1 MASLTGP
8 LGYVAALVAAGGLA
22 ARAGA
27 QEPLPSRE
35 YVYAGSRL
43 LAVTGPLASLA
54 PGEGV
59 VVASEGDGVARV
71 PLVLRTPSGAPLPT
85 GASVTWT
92 ARPQTALEGEDFAAG
107 ASGRLD
113 LPAGSTHGARFEIA
127 VPLVD
132 DARLEV
138 PERLEVVLG
147 TPVALVL
154 HADRVEVEIRDDDL
168 PSVSVASTRAEEPPR
183 WTPTGEPG
191 FAVFEVSLSGWVGPV
206 SVRYATEDDTARAG
220 EDYVA
225 TSGTL
230 SFTDPTLLGSRNSAK
245 VRVPILNDTLVEGW
259 ERFRLVLSSPIGAVL
274 RPGAERADAW
284 IEDDELLPVPPFP
297 GSGPTRRTLPR

>member
-8 LGYVAALVAAGGLA
+8 LGFVAALAAAGGAA

-54 PGEGV
+54 PADGV
-59 VVASEGDGVARV
+59 VLASEGQGVARV
-71 PLVLRTPSGAPLPT
+71 PLVLRTAGGAPLTT

-92 ARPQTALEGEDFAAG
+92 ARPLTALEGEDFAAG

-113 LPAGSTHGARFEIA
+113 LPAGSTDGGHFEIA

-132 DARLEV
+132 DARLEI
-138 PERLEVVLG
+138 PERFEVVLSS
-147 TPVALVL
+147 PVGLVL
-154 HADRVEVEIRDDDL
+154 AAERFEVEIRDDDL

-191 FAVFEVSLSGWVGPV
+191 FAVFQVSLSGWVGPV
-206 SVRYATEDDTARAG
+206 SVQYATEDDTARAG

-225 TSGTL
+225 TGGTL
-230 SFTDPTLLGSRNSAK
+230 TFTDPGPLGARISAK
-245 VRVPILNDTLVEGW
+245 VRVAILDDKLVEGW
-259 ERFRLVLSSPIGAVL
+259 ERFRLVLSAPTGAVL

-297 GSGPTRRTLPR
+297 GGGPTRRTLPR